1 MDSIKAKQ
9 EIKDRIH
16 STLSALVG
24 KKYYEPL
31 SFLGFHLDQIIYSV
45 QPIHSLSLL
54 IDFIVFLNN
63 NSYYMRANLGQ
74 KGLKTGK
81 E

>member
-31 SFLGFHLDQIIYSV
+31 SFLNFHLDQLIHSI
-45 QPIHSLSLL
+45 QPIRSLSLL

-63 NSYYMRANLGQ
+63 NSYCMRTSLGQ
-74 KGLKTGK
+74 NGLKTGK
-81 E
+81 R